1 MKDKLMK
8 MLPYLGVIIA
18 AMYLMPLYGK
28 NTGSF
33 ILILLYGVPLV
44 ILLVSIV
51 YAANLGLNIFLSIM
65 VGIIFIPTIIIYYN
79 SSAFIYVLI
88 YIGISILGQI
98 MGRYVFRRK

>member
-28 NTGSF
+28 DTGSF

-51 YAANLGLNIFLSIM
+51 YAANLGLNILLSIM

-98 MGRYVFRRK
+98 LGRYVFRRK